1 MTLIDMSMR
10 RRLLIG
16 RLANSGLCF
25 RYALQV
31 YVPCT

>member
-1 MTLIDMSMR
+1 MTLIDMPLWC
-10 RRLLIG
+10 RLLIG